1 MSAPDDELA
10 ESLLA
15 CFLGEVELAT
25 PEEFDRWSEGRSEFA
40 QAPDLHVRVRELVA
54 AWIDAEALL
63 RDSRFFVRGAG
74 KRIAGDPEG
83 LAGASLAP
91 GRRIGRFELRRFVA
105 QGGMGQVWE
114 AWDSDLR
121 RTIALKLVL
130 PERISERSLALFA
143 REARAGGR
151 LEHPNIVRTYGY
163 GNDDGLAW
171 IAQELVSGSWTLK
184 DFLDELRTSDSV
196 PRDYYSRVAELVA
209 QLADALQVAHAAG
222 VIHRDIKPQ
231 NVLIAPDDRPK
242 LTDFGLA
249 RVTDESLLSRS
260 GEFAGTYAYAS
271 PEQIAG
277 QRTKL
282 DHRSDIFSLGVV
294 LYELLTLRR
303 PFEGDTTHQI
313 AEQVVSIEPPYA
325 SRVRSQ
331 CPTELS
337 LICGKAMEKL
347 PAARYASMAE
357 LAADLRRHL
366 AHEPIV
372 ARPPSVLGRAAK
384 WSRRNPVLSTSGAI
398 GLAALSVVSWLLAEN
413 VRARDEARRT
423 AEDVLALSARQ
434 DLDDLVTE
442 AASLWPPH
450 PGQVP
455 ALESWQR
462 RARELVEGRPANP
475 QREDKGRPSLADHS
489 AKLEELR
496 RLAAPIDEA
505 QLTADRESHPRFAE
519 LGNKR
524 RELQWRARM
533 LGLEPWPAQAGVDAE
548 LAREELPDSAA
559 ALDDLAWRDADFRQA
574 RHGRELHALALARRA
589 RELPDEGKG
598 VAPDTL
604 AWALLRSGKFEE
616 AARAAEEGRAREWR
630 RSPRGS
636 ALEFQLTLA
645 SWSPE
650 QRAQRLKE
658 HEAFAQSVARLERD
672 VNARRTWKFDS
683 PQTSW
688 WNRELGQLVAALETL
703 RDPYVGLLG
712 DTSAP
717 EFGWGIER
725 RLRFA
730 RELGERSVS
739 GETAQRLWNEARAAI
754 RASPRYGGLELA
766 PQMGLLPLGAD
777 PQSGLWE
784 FAHLQTGEPALRG
797 ADGKLAL
804 TEETGIVL
812 VLVPGG
818 TFAMGAQSADP
829 KAPNHDPQCA
839 NDESP
844 VHEVDLAPYF
854 LSKHELTQGQWLRV
868 AGRNPAAYAGNRYQS
883 TWNRAGHPWTP
894 LLPVEQ
900 VSWNDC
906 VELLGRLDLGLP
918 TEAQWEFAARG
929 GTSTV
934 FWTGND
940 AASLQGA
947 ANVAD
952 SFGKANGNASW
963 VGWESAVDDGYSTTA
978 PIGSY
983 RPNPFGLHD
992 VHGNV
997 REWCADGSDPEFYA
1011 RGPRRDPFSAPGTS
1025 IVRATR
1031 DGAFNDT
1038 ASGTRAANRSAST
1051 GESRSVTIG
1060 VRPARRIDAA
1070 P

>member
-15 CFLGEVELAT
+15 LYLGECEEPS
-25 PEEFDRWSEGRSEFA
+25 PESFDRWSRARAEFER
-40 QAPDLHVRVRELVA
+40 APGLRARVRELLA
-54 AWIDAEALL
+54 AWVDAEALL
-63 RDSRFFVRGAG
+63 RDSRFFARGAAQ
-74 KRIAGDPEG
+74 RHAGEPEG

-91 GRRIGRFELRRFVA
+91 GRKIGRFELRRFIA

-130 PERISERSLALFA
+130 PERISDRSLALFA

-171 IAQELVSGSWTLK
+171 IAQELVAGSWTLK
-184 DFLDELRTSDSV
+184 DFLDELRASDSV
-196 PRDYYSRVAELVA
+196 PRDYYTRVAELVA
-209 QLADALQVAHAAG
+209 QLADALDVAHAAG

-249 RVTDESLLSRS
+249 RVSDETLLSRS

-277 QRTKL
+277 RRTKL

-303 PFEGDTTHQI
+303 PFEGDTTHQV
-313 AEQVVSIEPPYA
+313 AEQVVSVEPPHA

-384 WSRRNPVLSTSGAI
+384 WSRRNPVLSSSGAI
-398 GLAALSVVSWLLAEN
+398 GCVALVVVSWLLAEN

-423 AEDVLALSARQ
+423 ADDVLALSARQ
-434 DLDDLVTE
+434 DLDDLVAE
-442 AASLWPPH
+442 AARLWPPH
-450 PGQVP
+450 PEQVP
-455 ALESWQR
+455 ALESWQA
-462 RARELVEGRPANP
+462 RARELLDGRPAQP
-475 QREDKGRPSLADHS
+475 ERGDKGRPSLADHV

-496 RLAAPIDEA
+496 RSAQPVDEA
-505 QLTADRESHPRFAE
+505 QLAADRESHPRFAE
-519 LGNKR
+519 LGGKR
-524 RELQWRARM
+524 RELQWRSRM
-533 LGLEPWPAQAGVDAE
+533 LGLEPWPAQADVDAE
-548 LAREELPDSAA
+548 LALEELPETAS

-604 AWALLRSGKFEE
+604 AWALLRSGRFDE
-616 AARAAEEGRAREWR
+616 AARAADEARSREWR

-636 ALEFQLTLA
+636 ALEFQLALA
-645 SWSPE
+645 AWGPE
-650 QRAQRLKE
+650 QRAERLRE
-658 HEAFAQSVARLERD
+658 HEAFAQSVARLERE
-672 VNARRTWKFDS
+672 VHARRTWRFES

-688 WNRELGQLVAALETL
+688 WNRELSQLVSALGTL
-703 RDPYVGLLG
+703 QDPYVGLLG
-712 DTSAP
+712 DTTAP

-730 RELGERSVS
+730 RELAERSCS
-739 GETAQRLWNEARAAI
+739 GEQAKGLWSAACAAI
-754 RASPRYGGLELA
+754 RAHPRYGGLELQ

-777 PQSGLWE
+777 PHSGLWE
-784 FAHLQTGEPALRG
+784 FAHLQSGAPAVRG
-797 ADGKLAL
+797 DDGKLVL
-804 TEETGIVL
+804 DEETGIVL

-818 TFAMGAQSADP
+818 SFAMGAQATDP
-829 KAPNHDPQCA
+829 AAPNHDPQCA

-844 VHEVDLAPYF
+844 VHAVELSAYF
-854 LSKHELTQGQWLRV
+854 LSKYELTQGQWLRV
-868 AGRNPAAYAGNRYQS
+868 AGRNPAGYAGSRYQS
-883 TWNRAGHPWTP
+883 TWNRTGHPWTP

-900 VSWNDC
+900 VSWHDC
-906 VELLGRLDLGLP
+906 VELLARLDLGLP

-929 GTSTV
+929 GTTTV

-940 AASLQGA
+940 PSSLQGA

-963 VGWESAVDDGYSTTA
+963 VGWETAVDDGYSTTA

-983 RPNPFGLHD
+983 RANPFGFHD

-1011 RGPRRDPFSAPGTS
+1011 RGPRVDPFSAPGTS

-1038 ASGTRAANRSAST
+1038 ATGTRAANRSAST
-1051 GESRSVTIG
+1051 GESRAVTIG
-1060 VRPARRIDAA
+1060 VRPARRIERAE
-1070 P
+1070 